1 MLLPSVQLLMVKG
14 WHLCTKCALI
24 YWANLKNCP
33 IHWKWK
39 MLDSLEPALLYCFGL
54 KLKLDVLISRNSCR
68 QWIYKKPT
76 KWLDEIC
83 NKLINQYKHQNFIL
97 KTDILYYQH
106 PSWHFYH
113 SLQITPLKFKKRKK
127 VVLGEAGQSSKSLEA
142 AGSRW

>member
-1 MLLPSVQLLMVKG
+1 MASVHKMCSNLLGKFKKLP
-14 WHLCTKCALI
+14 
-24 YWANLKNCP
+24 N
-33 IHWKWK
+33 
-39 MLDSLEPALLYCFGL
+39 SLEMKNAWLFRACPLILLWLKTQAGCFNFQKFL
-54 KLKLDVLISRNSCR
+54 QAVN
-68 QWIYKKPT
+68 IYKKPT